1 MRMRKNVSLTRTWYT
16 GVYHGDSMRLYARQ
30 KGEESGRAPAIVS
43 CAWLRKTFQ
52 LRPGN
57 PAAPREAHLPLLPSG
72 PDGVRKHLPRG
83 DRILITFASLGA
95 GWHKTSGGNS
105 APHLERFECWGS
117 PSSPPSTTS
126 HLLYPFPH
134 SQSNALSS

>member
-1 MRMRKNVSLTRTWYT
+1 MPDASTEEGATHRSMVVLR
-16 GVYHGDSMRLYARQ
+16 GVLGMFGGATK
-30 KGEESGRAPAIVS
+30 KGEKCGRALAIVS
-43 CAWLRKTFQ
+43 CGWPRVPLQ

-105 APHLERFECWGS
+105 APHLERFEC
-117 PSSPPSTTS
+117 
-126 HLLYPFPH
+126 
-134 SQSNALSS
+134 